1 MAVYLF
7 ELNPSTGNHMASQ
20 IVLFLTDF
28 DFMEKFIVLLVDMIQ
43 IHVHVP

>member
-1 MAVYLF
+1 
-7 ELNPSTGNHMASQ
+7 MASQ